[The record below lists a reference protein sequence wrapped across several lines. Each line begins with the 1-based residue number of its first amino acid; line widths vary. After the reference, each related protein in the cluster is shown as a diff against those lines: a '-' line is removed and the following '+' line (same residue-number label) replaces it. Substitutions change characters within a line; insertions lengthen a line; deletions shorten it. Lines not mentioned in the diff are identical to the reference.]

1 MGVYFTVSLA
11 KSFSPTTIVYV
22 MAVNIEALSS
32 QLTSLALLLIATEG
46 SIQKELVRSACLV
59 LIGHAIGT
67 IVFIPILDSSIN
79 SEMFRQL
86 AKSLPSLYFILLIF
100 FLPESVRWVITQGR
114 LEESSSVLQRS
125 HKVVVEDS
133 LRSKIASVYNDMRK
147 CLSDSNC
154 RGSAL
159 KQAVFPIIFARPM
172 WRVFLPA
179 ILISILQGSAIGFRL
194 IHDPMPYQS
203 VEDRVVACGVAELVA
218 LLILGLLLARLP
230 VRRVLFS
237 ISATFAALLLL
248 TRALKLGGY
257 VSCVADLFFS
267 SGGHF
272 ITVTS
277 WVWLVLGVIRITPTH
292 SRGTVLSFV
301 VGFGTVGH
309 ALSLLVFKSLTISLG
324 WNEYFAALLYSGFV
338 ILSGLIVLILPSTPF
353 VVPDMTSHIAPHL
366 YWISEDTASADQNSR
381 VDMDTRL

>member
-1 MGVYFTVSLA
+1 MKEEKLLRMR
-11 KSFSPTTIVYV
+11 TTMTYSYL
-22 MAVNIEALSS
+22 NTLNNPF
-32 QLTSLALLLIATEG
+32 LATEG

-100 FLPESVRWVITQGR
+100 VRWVITQGR

-133 LRSKIASVYNDMRK
+133 LRTKIASVYNDMRK

-179 ILISILQGSAIGFRL
+179 ILISVLQGSAIGFRL

-203 VEDRVVACGVAELVA
+203 HYPMPYQRYE
-218 LLILGLLLARLP
+218 
-230 VRRVLFS
+230 
-237 ISATFAALLLL
+237 
-248 TRALKLGGY
+248 
-257 VSCVADLFFS
+257 
-267 SGGHF
+267 GH
-272 ITVTS
+272 I
-277 WVWLVLGVIRITPTH
+277 
-292 SRGTVLSFV
+292 GTVVPQLSGRFNK
-301 VGFGTVGH
+301 
-309 ALSLLVFKSLTISLG
+309 AKFKSLLS
-324 WNEYFAALLYSGFV
+324 ALSEKHIDKNYNGH
-338 ILSGLIVLILPSTPF
+338 I
-353 VVPDMTSHIAPHL
+353 MTRIIMFCPN
-366 YWISEDTASADQNSR
+366 YTASPI
-381 VDMDTRL
+381 